1 MGDTDK
7 SRKSSFYA
15 KYLLPGVI
23 LQSVLIG
30 GGYAT
35 GREIYQYG
43 AMFGSMGWISG
54 ITIAIGFSLFAFL
67 TFEICRIYKVYDYKN
82 FIKQMIGPLW
92 PVMDILTIL
101 I

>member
-1 MGDTDK
+1 MGDTNNT
-7 SRKSSFYA
+7 RKSGFYA

-43 AMFGSMGWISG
+43 AHFKETDTDIEQ
-54 ITIAIGFSLFAFL
+54 IFHAEIGKERARAVSDCKPKEKGVSL
-67 TFEICRIYKVYDYKN
+67 CS
-82 FIKQMIGPLW
+82 
-92 PVMDILTIL
+92 
-101 I
+101 